1 MYVYPLPA
9 HLTEES
15 LYANLT
21 ANDHDF
27 HFSGELELT
36 RVARSLPQAPPSTA
50 DMLLV
55 PVMLTQAFNRY
66 RRTPAGRQRLTR
78 LDADVIAAMRAIGP
92 WWDQK
97 PRSQPARRALSAARR
112 RMIV

>member
-27 HFSGELELT
+27 HFSGELWRRQFGAAKNL
-36 RVARSLPQAPPSTA
+36 ARSRRGAHFPP
-50 DMLLV
+50 
-55 PVMLTQAFNRY
+55 R
-66 RRTPAGRQRLTR
+66 G
-78 LDADVIAAMRAIGP
+78 AA
-92 WWDQK
+92 
-97 PRSQPARRALSAARR
+97 
-112 RMIV
+112 

>member
-1 MYVYPLPA
+1 MPAGCPPPQRRPSVYVYPLPA

-36 RVARSLPQAPPSTA
+36 RVARSL
-50 DMLLV
+50 
-55 PVMLTQAFNRY
+55 
-66 RRTPAGRQRLTR
+66 
-78 LDADVIAAMRAIGP
+78 
-92 WWDQK
+92 QK